1 MNILRTALS
10 HSVLILFPILFS
22 MIMCLIPEWVICH
35 MLRWRIKERY
45 QVLGRGGGWRQELE
59 HIEQGIPQDTQFKMF
74 GSSLAGQLCN
84 SNPNT
89 VMPSWKASI
98 IIRSKKPRKTW
109 PPLEKKHH
117 QQQLVYLLEY
127 VPLGKLL
134 LPFLR
139 ASIYTSPWPLQWN
152 VKNTK
157 NYLILSEDRVYFKDA
172 NKFKW

>member
-1 MNILRTALS
+1 
-10 HSVLILFPILFS
+10 

-35 MLRWRIKERY
+35 VLRWRIKERY
-45 QVLGRGGGWRQELE
+45 QVLGGGGGWRQELD
-59 HIEQGIPQDTQFKMF
+59 HVEQGILQDTQFKMF
-74 GSSLAGQLCN
+74 GRYLAWQLCN

-98 IIRSKKPRKTW
+98 IIKSKKPRKTW

-134 LPFLR
+134 LHSLGLLFTPLLGHYSEMSRIQRIIWFCLR
-139 ASIYTSPWPLQWN
+139 IEF
-152 VKNTK
+152 
-157 NYLILSEDRVYFKDA
+157 ILKMLTNSSDGRV
-172 NKFKW
+172 